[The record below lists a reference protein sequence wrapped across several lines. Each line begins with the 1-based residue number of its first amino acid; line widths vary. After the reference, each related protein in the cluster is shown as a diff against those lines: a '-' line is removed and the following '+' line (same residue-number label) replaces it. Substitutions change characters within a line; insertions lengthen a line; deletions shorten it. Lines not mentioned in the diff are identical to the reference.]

1 MKLKCE
7 YCGNYFESDR
17 KRKYCK
23 DIECIRRRSVESS
36 RKTYMKKKSE
46 QGKIIRRTYINEQGK
61 IIRKTYINEQGKN
74 ENNEIDGI
82 KILEEHK
89 KENNIVCEKEI
100 VIDEGFGDLIQIAR
114 EIGTIRFSLIQ
125 QIQKINEKVKE
136 HNNIEQDLL
145 HRLENVEQLSE
156 SEAVE
161 IAVSL
166 KKNRNDRRIVKNSQY
181 LISLLLNKA
190 VPIKSPEKYV
200 RKAIEIV
207 KDRKYE
213 PRCLN
218 ELFEE
223 DMEEDN
229 DQGK

>member
-7 YCGNYFESDR
+7 FCGNYFESDR

-36 RKTYMKKKSE
+36 KKTYMKKKSE
-46 QGKIIRRTYINEQGK
+46 QGTIIRRTYINEQGR
-61 IIRKTYINEQGKN
+61 IID
-74 ENNEIDGI
+74 NEIDGI

-89 KENNIVCEKEI
+89 NENNIVCEKEI

-136 HNNIEQDLL
+136 HNSIEQDLL

-156 SEAVE
+156 NEAVE

-181 LISLLLNKA
+181 LIRLLLNKA

-200 RKAIEIV
+200 RKAIELV

-213 PRCLN
+213 PRILD
-218 ELFEE
+218 ELFE
-223 DMEEDN
+223 DTRKEDN
-229 DQGK
+229 EEGK

>member
-1 MKLKCE
+1 MELKCE
-7 YCGNYFESDR
+7 FCGNYFESDR
-17 KRKYCK
+17 KVKYCK
-23 DIECIRRRSVESS
+23 NIECIRARSVEAS
-36 RKTYMKKKSE
+36 KKYIMKKKLE
-46 QGKIIRRTYINEQGK
+46 QGQIVRQRYV
-61 IIRKTYINEQGKN
+61 N
-74 ENNEIDGI
+74 ENGETISTVI
-82 KILEEHK
+82 KNDNNS
-89 KENNIVCEKEI
+89 KENIVCEKQI
-100 VIDEGFGDLIQIAR
+100 VVDEGFGDLIQIAR

-136 HNNIEQDLL
+136 YNNIEQDLL

-229 DQGK
+229 EEGK